1 MTSKT
6 GILYDTA
13 DIDDLLTWI
22 NNGES
27 LSEGQQSWWGGVCTE
42 WAWESWHCPA
52 GDFLPFPE
60 ETPSTD
66 RLDND
71 VEIDNLLTWIDGET
85 VVRRGDGWVPAP
97 SGCGKTA
104 IIVRGDVLAF
114 SEAASALEVPQHNQ
128 DLPGVTREG
137 TKDTANSCQM
147 EELMQCIT
155 ATEPLSPDVSS
166 SLDSSSSSTEHSD
179 SSRASRELSKDTQP
193 EPGLL
198 SNSLCWQPASP
209 ELPVPTPLAAPAPPS
224 PRTAHLM
231 EEARR
236 RQPRVVLAR
245 LALPPGCISCRVADK
260 HHGDSTEPAKHPV
273 PPFTQSGQVMERVQR
288 RQPHVVLTR
297 LALPPGCI
305 SCRVADK
312 HHGDSTE
319 PAKCPA
325 PACTTTKGNSTGHV
339 PARKRKLPRGQDV
352 PGHKHRR

>member
-1 MTSKT
+1 MEPFQDAVVLTEDQGHPAPTDVCPHPATAQLACSAATLESGAVTTSADIPEDIADIHDLLAWLNDEVTSKT

-22 NNGES
+22 NN
-27 LSEGQQSWWGGVCTE
+27 
-42 WAWESWHCPA
+42 
-52 GDFLPFPE
+52 E

-71 VEIDNLLTWIDGET
+71 VEIDNLLTWID
-85 VVRRGDGWVPAP
+85 
-97 SGCGKTA
+97 
-104 IIVRGDVLAF
+104 
-114 SEAASALEVPQHNQ
+114 EAASALEVPQHNQ

-166 SLDSSSSSTEHSD
+166 SLDSSSSITEHSD

-236 RQPRVVLAR
+236 RQPRVVL
-245 LALPPGCISCRVADK
+245 
-260 HHGDSTEPAKHPV
+260 
-273 PPFTQSGQVMERVQR
+273 
-288 RQPHVVLTR
+288 TR
-297 LALPPGCI
+297 LALPPPLAAPTPLRSWLCQ
-305 SCRVADK
+305 
-312 HHGDSTE
+312 HGAQQEDSVPITAQQALE
-319 PAKCPA
+319 RERAKKPA
-325 PACTTTKGNSTGHV
+325 HLV
-339 PARKRKLPRGQDV
+339 
-352 PGHKHRR
+352 

>member
-1 MTSKT
+1 RWRGSLAPSGCGKESWHCPTGDFLPFPEVTSKT

-27 LSEGQQSWWGGVCTE
+27 LSEGQQSWWGGVCTA

-60 ETPSTD
+60 ATPSTD

-71 VEIDNLLTWIDGET
+71 VEIDNLLTWID
-85 VVRRGDGWVPAP
+85 
-97 SGCGKTA
+97 
-104 IIVRGDVLAF
+104 
-114 SEAASALEVPQHNQ
+114 EAASALEVPQHNQ

-179 SSRASRELSKDTQP
+179 SSRASRELSKETQP

-198 SNSLCWQPASP
+198 SNLLWRSWLCQHGAQQEDLVPITAQQPLERERAKKP
-209 ELPVPTPLAAPAPPS
+209 
-224 PRTAHLM
+224 AHL
-231 EEARR
+231 
-236 RQPRVVLAR
+236 V
-245 LALPPGCISCRVADK
+245 
-260 HHGDSTEPAKHPV
+260 
-273 PPFTQSGQVMERVQR
+273 
-288 RQPHVVLTR
+288 
-297 LALPPGCI
+297 
-305 SCRVADK
+305 
-312 HHGDSTE
+312 
-319 PAKCPA
+319 
-325 PACTTTKGNSTGHV
+325 
-339 PARKRKLPRGQDV
+339 
-352 PGHKHRR
+352 

>member
-1 MTSKT
+1 MEPFQDAVVLTEDQGHPAPTDVCPHPATAQLACSAATLESGAVTTSADIPEDIADIHDLLAWLNDEVTSKT

-42 WAWESWHCPA
+42 WAWESRHCPA

-60 ETPSTD
+60 EAPSTD

-71 VEIDNLLTWIDGET
+71 VEIDNLLTWID
-85 VVRRGDGWVPAP
+85 
-97 SGCGKTA
+97 
-104 IIVRGDVLAF
+104 
-114 SEAASALEVPQHNQ
+114 EAASALEVPQHNQ

-179 SSRASRELSKDTQP
+179 SSRASRELSKETQP

-198 SNSLCWQPASP
+198 SNSLWWQPASP
-209 ELPVPTPLAAPAPPS
+209 ELPVDTFV
-224 PRTAHLM
+224 TD
-231 EEARR
+231 
-236 RQPRVVLAR
+236 R
-245 LALPPGCISCRVADK
+245 L
-260 HHGDSTEPAKHPV
+260 PV
-273 PPFTQSGQVMERVQR
+273 GPEVG
-288 RQPHVVLTR
+288 
-297 LALPPGCI
+297 
-305 SCRVADK
+305 
-312 HHGDSTE
+312 
-319 PAKCPA
+319 
-325 PACTTTKGNSTGHV
+325 
-339 PARKRKLPRGQDV
+339 
-352 PGHKHRR
+352 